1 MLGPLYALTGY
12 AIVTFICGLFIS
24 VVFQLA
30 HVVEG
35 TVFPSPDADTN
46 KIEQEWAVHQ
56 VSTTANFSTKNKLL
70 SWLLGGL
77 NFQVEHH
84 LFPKVS
90 HVHYPAINKLVKET
104 CREFNISYL
113 EYPSVSKAFSS
124 HILHIKK
131 LGNA

>member
-24 VVFQLA
+24 IVFQLA

-35 TVFPSPDADTN
+35 TLFPAPNDQTN
-46 KIEQEWAVHQ
+46 KIEQEWAIHQ
-56 VSTTANFSTKNKLL
+56 VSTTANFSTKNKFL

-104 CREFNISYL
+104 CREFNIRYL
-113 EYPSVSKAFSS
+113 EYPSVSKAFRS
-124 HILHIKK
+124 HLAHIKK
-131 LGNA
+131 LGVA